1 MDSTLQ
7 SLGLPR
13 KTIGINVTQIGLDD
27 VRASPTALT
36 SLQRCAVTTCL
47 GRIRIPA
54 DSRRP
59 SAVSRAASTLSV
71 LAWLFVSHA
80 HRTTRCSFGD
90 RIDCVSDFEVEMT
103 QVCAVCKPFYFCF
116 LAPEDSMHQG
126 ANRTSTSSA
135 PT

>member
-27 VRASPTALT
+27 VRVAATALT
-36 SLQRCAVTTCL
+36 SLQRCAVTTCV

-59 SAVSRAASTLSV
+59 SAVSRDAATLSL

-80 HRTTRCSFGD
+80 HRTTHCSFGD
-90 RIDCVSDFEVEMT
+90 RIDCVSDFEVEMV
-103 QVCAVCKPFYFCF
+103 QVCSTLYLTIWKRLRPSNNPQRNSAFVDCF
-116 LAPEDSMHQG
+116 VSV
-126 ANRTSTSSA
+126 
-135 PT
+135 